1 MQALKVTLVSTMTNG
16 GEYQSREFLLF
27 VCTDDKYSDTSLI
40 LILCHLIVTIHP
52 LRCMRSGTTSTLP
65 TPTKEPND
73 MVTRVALWASPTIK
87 MKGQLW

>member
-40 LILCHLIVTIHP
+40 LMFYHLIVTTYP
-52 LRCMRSGTTSTLP
+52 VRCMRLGTTSAMI
-65 TPTKEPND
+65 TPTKELKN